1 MRFDAEIHES
11 SLRITYNDKSSSLQK
26 LLEKDKSVT
35 MHQRNIKII
44 ATYKIKILRTFE
56 ERNNNYSLLRNKVLT
71 RRRINSVRYGTEA
84 LSFLVPKT
92 WDITKRDKGF

>member
-1 MRFDAEIHES
+1 MPRNNVLTRRKINSVRFDTEIHES

-44 ATYKIKILRTFE
+44 ATYKIKIL
-56 ERNNNYSLLRNKVLT
+56 
-71 RRRINSVRYGTEA
+71 
-84 LSFLVPKT
+84 
-92 WDITKRDKGF
+92 TKAFPASDEWNV